1 MVQLGVV
8 AVFLPGEI
16 HTEKPHTMSIRFCLM
31 LGFSLYLPLLKKIDH
46 LFWTSNI
53 KWWIIHC
60 TLFHSDLNLIW
71 CRPIGPFCK
80 FSAGH
85 LVFLSGLRVD
95 VWSNTHFFSSNIWC
109 LWWVHM
115 FTFMHTTISKIHYVY
130 INCEYLELW

>member
-31 LGFSLYLPLLKKIDH
+31 LGFRLYLPPLKKIDH

-53 KWWIIHC
+53 KWWIIHS

-71 CRPIGPFCK
+71 CRPIGPFRK

-85 LVFLSGLRVD
+85 LVFLSGLRID
-95 VWSNTHFFSSNIWC
+95 VWSNTHFVLPYLMSDVCN
-109 LWWVHM
+109 VHIH
-115 FTFMHTTISKIHYVY
+115 TFIRMSHTAIIKVHYIF
-130 INCEYLELW
+130 INSE